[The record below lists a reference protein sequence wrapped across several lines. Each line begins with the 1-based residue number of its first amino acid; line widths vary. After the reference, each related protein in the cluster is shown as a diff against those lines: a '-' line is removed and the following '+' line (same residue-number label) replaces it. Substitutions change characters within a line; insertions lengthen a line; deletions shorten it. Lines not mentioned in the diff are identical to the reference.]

1 MTKNIYREMQGARPV
16 SILGVKTHD
25 LCRSME
31 AKMKGYMIIVL
42 AVCLLV
48 GCSSIRDRAIEREI
62 RNSVDDSYFGDD
74 KLHIILCGT
83 GSPIPDPD
91 RSQACV
97 AIIVNGQIILV
108 DTGDGAMKALQSVK
122 LPLDLI
128 SKVFITHFHS
138 DHIAGL
144 GQVIN
149 RSWIFGRKQPIEI
162 YGPKGIQQ
170 VVDGFEQVYA
180 LDADYRVEHHGEV
193 MQLENR
199 KVTPKMIEFGNAEE
213 AVTIL
218 KEGDLVVSSFLV
230 EHAPVAP
237 AVGYRFD
244 YKGKTL
250 VISGDTVLNDN
261 VERYSQ
267 NADILIH
274 EVMNKELNS
283 HLASLLQA
291 MDDERFQR
299 SAKMVEDTLD
309 YHTDT
314 GELGKLAQ
322 RAGVKKLVLT
332 HLVPPPRNFLIR
344 RTFEKGVGEFYKGE
358 LIVGEDSM
366 HLEL

>member
-1 MTKNIYREMQGARPV
+1 M
-16 SILGVKTHD
+16 
-25 LCRSME
+25 
-31 AKMKGYMIIVL
+31 L
-42 AVCLLV
+42 AVCLMTHGAV
-48 GCSSIRDRAIEREI
+48 GCSNIRDRAIQREA
-62 RNSVDDSYFGDD
+62 RNSVDDSYFKDD
-74 KLHIILCGT
+74 KLHIILGGT

-91 RSQACV
+91 RNPACI
-97 AIIVNGQIILV
+97 AIIVKGRIMLV
-108 DTGDGAMKALQSVK
+108 DTGSGAMSTLQSMK

-149 RSWIFGRKQPIEI
+149 RSWIFGRKQPIDI
-162 YGPKGIQQ
+162 YGPEGIQR

-180 LDADYRVEHHGEV
+180 LDADYRVEHHGEN
-193 MQLENR
+193 MRHENR
-199 KVTPKMIEFGNAEE
+199 EVTVSTIEFGNTNE

-274 EVMNKELNS
+274 SVMNKELNA
-283 HLASLLQA
+283 HVASLFQT
-291 MDDERFQR
+291 MDSERFQR
-299 SAKMVEDTLD
+299 GGEMLEDTLN
-309 YHTDT
+309 YQTDT

-322 RAGVKKLVLT
+322 RAGVKRLVLT

-344 RTFEKGVGEFYKGE
+344 TTFKKGVGEFYKAE
-358 LIVGEDSM
+358 LIVGEDRM